1 MVIIAAIP
9 TAVVAIVIA
18 VVTAIVIAVV
28 TAVIS
33 ATYRLVNLLFGI
45 LKTLL
50 ELMDATPHI
59 PHNLR
64 KACCAEN
71 KQNNN
76 DYKYQLGTA
85 HAEEKR
91 YRSKHIIW
99 IYRY

>member
-1 MVIIAAIP
+1 MV
-9 TAVVAIVIA
+9 AV
-18 VVTAIVIAVV
+18 VIAVV
-28 TAVIS
+28 TAVIGSVISITVIVTAIIS

-64 KACCAEN
+64 KTCCAEN

-99 IYRY
+99 IYRC

>member
-1 MVIIAAIP
+1 MV
-9 TAVVAIVIA
+9 AV
-18 VVTAIVIAVV
+18 VIAVV
-28 TAVIS
+28 TAVIGS
-33 ATYRLVNLLFGI
+33 VISITVIVTAVVSTTYRLVNLLFGI

-64 KACCAEN
+64 KTYCAEN

-99 IYRY
+99 IYRC